1 LYLPNQPVPITTPLD
16 AVSMIAPVA
25 ITSSFFIVAYTYFSF
40 LEIKALLSTTAPWKT
55 TNAGS

>member
-1 LYLPNQPVPITTPLD
+1 
-16 AVSMIAPVA
+16 MIAPVA